1 MLSMGEY
8 LDTSDYPVSHPLH
21 SNLNKKVM
29 AKFKDELNGIA
40 VEEFVGLKAKMY
52 SLLYANDESH
62 CTAKGIKK
70 QVVKKTFNHKMY
82 VDSLKLS
89 KSNYV
94 LQNQIVGRKHEVFTV
109 RINKMALNPFD
120 DKRYIISDGVSTLA
134 HGHYNIIKF
143 E

>member
-1 MLSMGEY
+1 
-8 LDTSDYPVSHPLH
+8 
-21 SNLNKKVM
+21 
-29 AKFKDELNGIA
+29 
-40 VEEFVGLKAKMY
+40 
-52 SLLYANDESH
+52 
-62 CTAKGIKK
+62 
-70 QVVKKTFNHKMY
+70 MY

-94 LQNQIVGRKHEVFTV
+94 LQNQIVGRKHEVYTV

-134 HGHYNIIKF
+134 HGHYNIINC